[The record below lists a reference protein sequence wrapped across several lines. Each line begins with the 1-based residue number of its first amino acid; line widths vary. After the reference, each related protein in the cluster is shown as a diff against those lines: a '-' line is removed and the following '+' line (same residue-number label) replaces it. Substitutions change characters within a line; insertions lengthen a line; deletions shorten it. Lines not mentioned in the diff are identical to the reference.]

1 MKLTLIRTD
10 RETGKESF
18 STLEAE
24 NLIAKIKKENKAAHV
39 SALRHLIPIL
49 QGTNNH
55 YQNIDKLPRIYPAVE
70 YARTKDGE
78 HRVKIYNG
86 LVQIEVNHLTGS
98 TEVEQ
103 IKQQVSLLPQT
114 FAAFCGS
121 SGRSV
126 KIWVLFAL
134 PDGSLPKRE
143 SEMALFHAHAYRLAV
158 NCYQPLLPY
167 SITLKEPSLNQ
178 SCRMTL
184 DEQPYYNP
192 AATTF
197 CLEQPFAIPGET
209 TFKEQKQAETN
220 PLLRMQP
227 GYSSS
232 DTFSMLFEA
241 ALNRSFDGLTNWKRG
256 DDLRPLLTRL
266 AEHCYKAGIPEEEV
280 VRQTLM
286 HYYRE
291 ADEPVIRAAIHN
303 IYRECKGFGTRNS
316 MTAEQDTAFRLEEFM
331 NRRYEFRYNTVLG
344 ELEYRQRDSIHF
356 QFRPA
361 DQRIRSSIALN
372 ALKEG
377 IRVWDRDIARYL
389 TSDYIPLHNPVE
401 EYLNETGRWD
411 GKDRIRALADLVPC
425 ENPHWRELFYRWFL
439 SMTAHWRG
447 LDRQH
452 GNSTSPLLVGAQG
465 YRKST
470 FCRILLPPELRF
482 GYTDSIDFK
491 SKQDAERSLGRFFLI
506 NIDEFDQISVSQQGF
521 LKHLLQKPVAN
532 LRKPYGTAIQEIR
545 RYASFIG
552 TSNQKD
558 LLTDP
563 SGSRRFIC
571 IEVTGPINT
580 NVTINYRQLYAQ
592 AMTAI
597 SQGERYWLDD
607 TDEAILKQSNQE
619 FEQPTPLEQL
629 FLCHFQAAQ
638 TEDEGTW
645 MTPMEILSFLQKKTK
660 DRLAISKV
668 AYFGRALRKLGISS
682 RRRNRGTEYHVI
694 INETAF
700 Q

>member
-197 CLEQPFAIPGET
+197 CLEPVSYTHLTLP
-209 TFKEQKQAETN
+209 TN
-220 PLLRMQP
+220 R
-227 GYSSS
+227 
-232 DTFSMLFEA
+232 
-241 ALNRSFDGLTNWKRG
+241 
-256 DDLRPLLTRL
+256 
-266 AEHCYKAGIPEEEV
+266 EV
-280 VRQTLM
+280 
-286 HYYRE
+286 
-291 ADEPVIRAAIHN
+291 
-303 IYRECKGFGTRNS
+303 
-316 MTAEQDTAFRLEEFM
+316 
-331 NRRYEFRYNTVLG
+331 
-344 ELEYRQRDSIHF
+344 
-356 QFRPA
+356 
-361 DQRIRSSIALN
+361 
-372 ALKEG
+372 
-377 IRVWDRDIARYL
+377 
-389 TSDYIPLHNPVE
+389 
-401 EYLNETGRWD
+401 
-411 GKDRIRALADLVPC
+411 
-425 ENPHWRELFYRWFL
+425 
-439 SMTAHWRG
+439 
-447 LDRQH
+447 
-452 GNSTSPLLVGAQG
+452 
-465 YRKST
+465 
-470 FCRILLPPELRF
+470 
-482 GYTDSIDFK
+482 
-491 SKQDAERSLGRFFLI
+491 
-506 NIDEFDQISVSQQGF
+506 
-521 LKHLLQKPVAN
+521 
-532 LRKPYGTAIQEIR
+532 
-545 RYASFIG
+545 
-552 TSNQKD
+552 
-558 LLTDP
+558 
-563 SGSRRFIC
+563 
-571 IEVTGPINT
+571 
-580 NVTINYRQLYAQ
+580 
-592 AMTAI
+592 
-597 SQGERYWLDD
+597 
-607 TDEAILKQSNQE
+607 
-619 FEQPTPLEQL
+619 
-629 FLCHFQAAQ
+629 
-638 TEDEGTW
+638 
-645 MTPMEILSFLQKKTK
+645 
-660 DRLAISKV
+660 
-668 AYFGRALRKLGISS
+668 
-682 RRRNRGTEYHVI
+682 
-694 INETAF
+694 
-700 Q
+700 

>member
-126 KIWVLFAL
+126 KIWVLFTL

-143 SEMALFHAHAYRLAV
+143 SEMALFHAHAYHLAV

-401 EYLNETGRWD
+401 EYLNDTGRWD

-425 ENPHWRELFYRWFL
+425 ENPHWRELF
-439 SMTAHWRG
+439 
-447 LDRQH
+447 
-452 GNSTSPLLVGAQG
+452 
-465 YRKST
+465 
-470 FCRILLPPELRF
+470 
-482 GYTDSIDFK
+482 
-491 SKQDAERSLGRFFLI
+491 
-506 NIDEFDQISVSQQGF
+506 
-521 LKHLLQKPVAN
+521 
-532 LRKPYGTAIQEIR
+532 
-545 RYASFIG
+545 
-552 TSNQKD
+552 
-558 LLTDP
+558 
-563 SGSRRFIC
+563 
-571 IEVTGPINT
+571 
-580 NVTINYRQLYAQ
+580 
-592 AMTAI
+592 
-597 SQGERYWLDD
+597 
-607 TDEAILKQSNQE
+607 
-619 FEQPTPLEQL
+619 
-629 FLCHFQAAQ
+629 
-638 TEDEGTW
+638 
-645 MTPMEILSFLQKKTK
+645 
-660 DRLAISKV
+660 
-668 AYFGRALRKLGISS
+668 
-682 RRRNRGTEYHVI
+682 
-694 INETAF
+694 
-700 Q
+700 